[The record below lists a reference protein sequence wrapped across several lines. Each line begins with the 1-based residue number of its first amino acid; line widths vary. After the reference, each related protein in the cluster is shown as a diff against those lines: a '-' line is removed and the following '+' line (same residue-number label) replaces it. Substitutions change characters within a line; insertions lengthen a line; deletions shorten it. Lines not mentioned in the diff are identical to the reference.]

1 MCSSDLFFIKKN
13 SGGYKKFTGVFFNE
27 AEMLRRLL
35 PPAFAIPDFPVYIK
49 HGSQADYACG
59 YDNKIGCAHLYKRI
73 RNVYKQE

>member
-1 MCSSDLFFIKKN
+1 
-13 SGGYKKFTGVFFNE
+13 
-27 AEMLRRLL
+27 MLRRLL